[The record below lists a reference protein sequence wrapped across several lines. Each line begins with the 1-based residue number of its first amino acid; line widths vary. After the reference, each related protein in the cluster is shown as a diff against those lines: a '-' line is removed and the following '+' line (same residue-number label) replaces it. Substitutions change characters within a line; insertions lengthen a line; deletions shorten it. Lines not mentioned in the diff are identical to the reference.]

1 MEELIV
7 HFLPFLKE
15 RIGGVKLDHK
25 YIGSV
30 LKHIHVRKYGD
41 HHIINITINTI
52 QEIRDAPNLRDLA
65 DRLVYFFVF
74 PDLGDEGA
82 VAMLEK
88 IKVKNQIDSKGM
100 FFLDIRY
107 RR

>member
-41 HHIINITINTI
+41 HYIINITINTI
-52 QEIRDAPNLRDLA
+52 
-65 DRLVYFFVF
+65 
-74 PDLGDEGA
+74 
-82 VAMLEK
+82 
-88 IKVKNQIDSKGM
+88 
-100 FFLDIRY
+100 
-107 RR
+107 